1 MKAEPIE
8 AFPTPAQ
15 APAANSVRLAVVLSL
30 LALGLGML
38 VEILFYG
45 HRPGISF
52 FLWSSACVLVAV
64 VAGGLERTRLS
75 GSAWLAMAG
84 VLVFSGATFLRQEP
98 LTVFLCVML
107 TLFFLTLVV
116 RVFRFGRLGRFG
128 WVDMAVAFLWVP
140 LEAWIR
146 PWPVAGHAWSS
157 TVRERG
163 SRKAAFSVL
172 RGLLL
177 ALPFLVVFI
186 ALLSA
191 ADLVFGDYVQLALRW
206 IDLDKLID
214 GTARVLVILVSA
226 VFFLGALVAAVRPP
240 GERKLIGEDPPLV
253 RPFLGFTETAIV
265 LSLVLLVFLS
275 FVGVQFAYLFGG
287 EANIHAAGYTYADY
301 ARRGFGEL
309 VAVACLALGMV
320 YLLAAVTRI
329 DTRRQR
335 SAFFILCSAV
345 VLLVA
350 VMLVSAFQ
358 RLVLYEQAYGFSR
371 LRTYTHVAIWWLAAA
386 FVAFLA
392 LLWLRRLRRL
402 APAALVLASGF
413 TLSLVIV
420 KVDAFIADRN
430 ASRYAAS
437 GELDAAYLETLS
449 DDAIPRLVSLVPH
462 TSGDAAQD
470 LLAGLAC
477 RRHAIQAADES
488 LGWPSAHASR
498 TRALASLATIEA
510 ELGAFPVYLDYH
522 GDSDPDW
529 ASYVVKTPAG
539 FEPCREAFLD

>member
-1 MKAEPIE
+1 MTQESIE
-8 AFPTPAQ
+8 ASTST
-15 APAANSVRLAVVLSL
+15 AASAGGRSVRLPVALSL
-30 LALGLGML
+30 LALGLGLL

-52 FLWSSACVLVAV
+52 FLWAAACVLAAAA
-64 VAGGLERTRLS
+64 AGGLEKVRVST
-75 GSAWLAMAG
+75 SAWLAMAG
-84 VLVFSGATFLRQEP
+84 VLVFAGATFLRQEP
-98 LTVFLCVML
+98 LTVFLCVVL
-107 TLFFLTLVV
+107 TLFLLAVAV
-116 RVFRFGRLGRFG
+116 RVFRYGRLGRFG
-128 WVDMAVAFLWVP
+128 WVDHAVAFLWVP

-146 PWPVAGHAWSS
+146 PWPVAGEAWSS

-163 SRKAAFSVL
+163 SRKAAFSVV

-191 ADLVFGDYVQLALRW
+191 ADLVFGDYVELALRW
-206 IDLDKLID
+206 IDLDTLID
-214 GTARVLVILVSA
+214 WTGRTLVVLISA
-226 VFFLGALVAAVRPP
+226 AFTLGALVAAVRAP

-287 EANIHAAGYTYADY
+287 QANIHAAGYTFAEY

-309 VAVACLALGMV
+309 LAVGFLALGMI

-329 DTRRQR
+329 DTRRR
-335 SAFFILCSAV
+335 RWVFFALCTAV
-345 VLLVA
+345 VLLVT
-350 VMLVSAFQ
+350 VMLASAFQ

-386 FVAFLA
+386 LIVFLA
-392 LLWLRRLRRL
+392 LLFMRHLRRL
-402 APAALVLASGF
+402 APAALALAAGF
-413 TLSLVIV
+413 TLSLVLVNVDEFIV
-420 KVDAFIADRN
+420 DRN
-430 ASRYAAS
+430 AGRYAAS
-437 GELDAAYLETLS
+437 GDLDVAYLQTLS
-449 DDAIPRLVSLVPH
+449 DDAIPRLVALVPR
-462 TSGDAAQD
+462 TTGDATQD

-477 RRHAIQAADES
+477 RRHAIERAGRD

-498 TRALASLATIEA
+498 NGALASLATIDA
-510 ELGAFPVYLDYH
+510 ELDALPVYLDYH
-522 GDSDPDW
+522 GRSDPDW
-529 ASYVVKTPAG
+529 ASYVVKTAAG
-539 FEPCREAFLD
+539 FEPCLAAFSD